1 MSRCRTTT
9 AHAVDRYHTAEAHGQ
24 VLDLEHGSV
33 LDEGGEDRGEHDD
46 EQAEERRGRDE
57 EDDSEDQRQDAADPE
72 HRLAG
77 HRHLPGDQAP
87 EVGHVLREL
96 VDQAAGR
103 GQQHL
108 EQPGAED
115 G

>member
-1 MSRCRTTT
+1 MLPIPST
-9 AHAVDRYHTAEAHGQ
+9 AWRVTGTLR
-24 VLDLEHGSV
+24 
-33 LDEGGEDRGEHDD
+33 
-46 EQAEERRGRDE
+46 
-57 EDDSEDQRQDAADPE
+57 
-72 HRLAG
+72 
-77 HRHLPGDQAP
+77 GDQPP

-115 G
+115 DQQEVRVDAPLRLEEEGEELAEDRRR